1 MISPLAIFAFNRPKY
16 LEKCLKSLKLNKLSR
31 QTITYFF
38 IDYPKLEKDFKNY
51 HKVLN
56 MVRET
61 NIFKKK
67 VIIQRKYN
75 YGLKK
80 NILNGINYVLKK
92 NETIIVLEDDLY
104 LSKYFLDYMN
114 KYLYFFKNS
123 KNIAS
128 IHGYC
133 YPIDK
138 KNLNNFFLLRGADCW
153 GWATWSDRWEYFE
166 KNIDKTMKD
175 FSRKQIKYF
184 NLDNYE
190 NYWSQIIA
198 NKENKINTWAVFWYA
213 TIIKH
218 KGLCLNP
225 AHSFV
230 INIGNDGSGEHRDSS
245 NTFLTTLSKTN
256 KFNFTSDFQENLIAV
271 DLIKKFYKSIKTP
284 LLTRITNKFKRM
296 LNKTIKSLS

>member
-153 GWATWSDRWEYFE
+153 GWATWRRAWKFYNDDNLMLAKKIKS
-166 KNIDKTMKD
+166 KNEIDT
-175 FSRKQIKYF
+175 F
-184 NLDNYE
+184 NFNNSFNYYE
-190 NYWSQIIA
+190 MLLNRP
-198 NKENKINTWAVFWYA
+198 ENTWAINWYA
-213 TIIKH
+213 SAFIRNMFTLYPKNSYVRNMGNS
-218 KGLCLNP
+218 GLGT
-225 AHSFV
+225 HSNKIDKRFD
-230 INIGNDGSGEHRDSS
+230 IS
-245 NTFLTTLSKTN
+245 LSKSF
-256 KFNFTSDFQENLIAV
+256 KFEKLIIAEDLNARKKFEEFFKYNFKKKFIFLKKIKNLIIP
-271 DLIKKFYKSIKTP
+271 IKK
-284 LLTRITNKFKRM
+284 LLFK
-296 LNKTIKSLS
+296 I

>member
-1 MISPLAIFAFNRPKY
+1 MISPLVIFAFNRPKY

-51 HKVLN
+51 NKVLKI
-56 MVRET
+56 VRET

-67 VIIQRKYN
+67 FIIQRKYN

-114 KYLYFFKNS
+114 KYLNFFKNS

-153 GWATWSDRWEYFE
+153 GWATWRRAWKFYNDDNLMLAQKI
-166 KNIDKTMKD
+166 KNKNEIDT
-175 FSRKQIKYF
+175 F
-184 NLDNYE
+184 NFNNSFNYHE
-190 NYWSQIIA
+190 MLFNRPQ
-198 NKENKINTWAVFWYA
+198 NTWAINWYA
-213 TIIKH
+213 SAFIRNMFTLYPKNSYVRNMGNS
-218 KGLCLNP
+218 GLGT
-225 AHSFV
+225 HSNKIDKRFD
-230 INIGNDGSGEHRDSS
+230 IS
-245 NTFLTTLSKTN
+245 LSKSF
-256 KFNFTSDFQENLIAV
+256 KFEKLVIAEDLNARKKFEEFFKYNFKKKYIFLKKIKNLLV
-271 DLIKKFYKSIKTP
+271 HIKK
-284 LLTRITNKFKRM
+284 LLFK
-296 LNKTIKSLS
+296 I

>member
-1 MISPLAIFAFNRPKY
+1 MISPLVIFAFNRPKY

-51 HKVLN
+51 NKVIKI
-56 MVRET
+56 VRET

-67 VIIQRKYN
+67 IIIQRKYN

-80 NILNGINYVLKK
+80 NILNGIDYVLKK

-114 KYLYFFKNS
+114 KYLNFFKNS

-153 GWATWSDRWEYFE
+153 GWATWRRAWKYYNDDNLMLAKKIKSKNEIDTFNFNNSFNYYEMLFNRSSSIWAINWYASAFIKNMFTLYPKNSYVRNMGNSGLGTHSNKIDKRFDISLCKSFKFE
-166 KNIDKTMKD
+166 KLVIAEDVNA
-175 FSRKQIKYF
+175 RKKFEEFFKYNFKKKYIFLKKIK
-184 NLDNYE
+184 
-190 NYWSQIIA
+190 
-198 NKENKINTWAVFWYA
+198 
-213 TIIKH
+213 
-218 KGLCLNP
+218 
-225 AHSFV
+225 
-230 INIGNDGSGEHRDSS
+230 
-245 NTFLTTLSKTN
+245 
-256 KFNFTSDFQENLIAV
+256 NLIV
-271 DLIKKFYKSIKTP
+271 SMKK
-284 LLTRITNKFKRM
+284 LLFK
-296 LNKTIKSLS
+296 I